1 MHRYLCLQ
9 LLIALYWGDS
19 LQERV
24 LFITLSAL
32 VEVGEMSRICSRL
45 APSLFRDISALMG
58 IRWRRGER
66 SRIFRST
73 FTPSANL
80 NLFILCLFL
89 IKRKPVQLN
98 YHLLDKL
105 MQDDRVRD
113 L

>member
-1 MHRYLCLQ
+1 MSATFQ
-9 LLIALYWGDS
+9 LIKKCTDKDG
-19 LQERV
+19 V
-24 LFITLSAL
+24 
-32 VEVGEMSRICSRL
+32 VESGHE
-45 APSLFRDISALMG
+45 F
-58 IRWRRGER
+58 
-66 SRIFRST
+66 FRSA